1 MRKRFLVILIALA
14 IIADLIFIAGI
25 YISYSNNDFKE
36 IGKYFRVQKY
46 EDRIERMYPGKVDVY
61 CIDANEIIL
70 RISPEITLDEC
81 FSIALKFQN
90 WRIRDNAL
98 CDFAVLTLV
107 PDEALTDN
115 PRHSI
120 GRSVAQFSYG
130 DNNDIVYI
138 GISLGGY
145 KYFEGSK
152 ISSFGVFD
160 DAFGIG
166 TGVFIELDDMSVL
179 SKITKWQCRAGLY
192 ADEQLDEIEARD
204 IPVIVW
210 GMEDGS

>member
-1 MRKRFLVILIALA
+1 MRKRFLIILIMLA
-14 IIADLIFIAGI
+14 IVADLIFIAGN
-25 YISYSNNDFKE
+25 YILYPDDIDT
-36 IGKYFRVQKY
+36 IGQYLCVHKY
-46 EDRIERMYPGKVDVY
+46 EDRIESMYPGKVDVY

-166 TGVFIELDDMSVL
+166 TGVFIELDDVSVL
-179 SKITKWQCRAGLY
+179 SKIIKWQCRAGLY
-192 ADEQLDEIEARD
+192 TAEQLAEIEVRG
-204 IPVIVW
+204 IPVTVW
-210 GMEDGS
+210 GEEQAS